1 LPHERRQSHPGIQK
15 QGSQFS
21 LPRAHSQVAVA
32 PDGNGGLYLA
42 LVTNSVLS
50 DLERRKIQHVHAY
63 CVDNCLVR
71 IADPTFIGYS
81 LTKNLDIATK
91 VVRKRA
97 PEEPVGLV
105 VLKDGKPGVIEYSE
119 ISERACHEV
128 VSNGHGEQVLRFRA
142 ANIVNHYY
150 SMKFL
155 SGAPSWATTLPHH
168 IARKKIPFIDLKTG
182 EKIAPSSP
190 NGIKL
195 EQFVFDVFD
204 LVPLDKFGLFEV
216 DRKEEFSP
224 LKNGP
229 GSKVDNPATS
239 RRDVLL
245 QGRRWVE
252 AAGGVVLDD
261 GDKDTGVEISPLVSY
276 SGEGLEFVKGKE
288 IKAPAVIA
296 DKAGFATAS

>member
-1 LPHERRQSHPGIQK
+1 M
-15 QGSQFS
+15 
-21 LPRAHSQVAVA
+21 
-32 PDGNGGLYLA
+32 A
-42 LVTNSVLS
+42 LVTSGVLN
-50 DLERRKIQHVHAY
+50 DLQRRKIQHVHAY

-81 LTKNLDIATK
+81 LLNDLSIATK

-119 ISERACHEV
+119 ISEREAHELV
-128 VSNGHGEQVLRFRA
+128 PATSNEGSSGAGERQVLKFRA

-150 SMKFL
+150 SMEFL
-155 SGAPSWATTLPHH
+155 SGAPQWSTTLPHH
-168 IARKKIPFIDLKTG
+168 IARKKIPFTDLSTG
-182 EKIAPSSP
+182 QKIAPSSP

-204 LVPLDKFGLFEV
+204 LVPLRKFGLFEV

-229 GSKVDNPATS
+229 SAKEDNPVTS

-252 AAGGVVLDD
+252 AVAAVVLDD
-261 GDKDTGVEISPLVSY
+261 GDRETGVEISPLVCAS
-276 SGEGLEFVKGKE
+276 F
-288 IKAPAVIA
+288 A
-296 DKAGFATAS
+296 DGWCG

>member
-1 LPHERRQSHPGIQK
+1 MESKSRVYNSII
-15 QGSQFS
+15 
-21 LPRAHSQVAVA
+21 RAHSQVAVA
-32 PDGNGGLYLA
+32 PNGNGGVYDA
-42 LVTNSVLS
+42 LVTKSVLS
-50 DLERRKIQHVHAY
+50 DLERRKIRHVHAY

-81 LTKNLDIATK
+81 LTRNLDIATK

-119 ISERACHEV
+119 ISERECHAV
-128 VSNGHGEQVLRFRA
+128 VSNGSGQQVLRLRA

-150 SMKFL
+150 STKFL
-155 SGAPSWATTLPHH
+155 AGAPSWATSLPHH
-168 IARKKIPFIDLKTG
+168 VARKKIPFIDLKTG
-182 EKIAPSSP
+182 QKVAPSST

-229 GSKVDNPATS
+229 GSKEDNPATS

-245 QGRRWVE
+245 QGRRWIE

-261 GDKDTGVEISPLVSY
+261 GDQDTGVEISPLVSY
-276 SGEGLEFVKGKE
+276 AGEGLEFVKGKE
-288 IKAPAVIA
+288 IKAPALIA
-296 DKAGFATAS
+296 DKDGFTKA

>member
-1 LPHERRQSHPGIQK
+1 MYEVS
-15 QGSQFS
+15 
-21 LPRAHSQVAVA
+21 VA

-42 LVTNSVLS
+42 LVTSSILEDLS
-50 DLERRKIQHVHAY
+50 RRDIKHIHAY

-81 LTKNLDIATK
+81 ATKHLDIATK
-91 VVRKRA
+91 VVRKRS

-119 ISERACHEV
+119 ISERDCHATETT
-128 VSNGHGEQVLRFRA
+128 SNGNILKFRA

-150 SMKFL
+150 SWDFL
-155 SGAPSWATTLPHH
+155 SNAPVWATTLPHH
-168 IARKKIPFIDLKTG
+168 IARKKIPHIDLKTG
-182 EKIAPSSP
+182 EKILPKEP

-204 LVPLDKFGLFEV
+204 MVPLEKFGLFEV
-216 DRKEEFSP
+216 DRREEFSP

-229 GSKVDNPATS
+229 GSKDDNPATS

-245 QGRRWVE
+245 QGRQWIE
-252 AAGGVVLDD
+252 AAGGSILDD
-261 GDKDTGVEISPLVSY
+261 GDKDTGIEISPLVSPLSEVLLIIGFLCWRGIGVY
-276 SGEGLEFVKGKE
+276 GGKR
-288 IKAPAVIA
+288 
-296 DKAGFATAS
+296 D

>member
-1 LPHERRQSHPGIQK
+1 MFSHVSPTRAK
-15 QGSQFS
+15 S
-21 LPRAHSQVAVA
+21 LWRVKIRYRYSILLLSQVAVA

-42 LVTNSVLS
+42 LVVSSVLT
-50 DLERRKIQHVHAY
+50 DLQKRNIEHVHAY

-81 LTKNLDIATK
+81 LQHNLDIATK
-91 VVRKRA
+91 VVRKRS
-97 PEEPVGLV
+97 PDEPVGLV

-119 ISERACHEV
+119 VSEREANATET
-128 VSNGHGEQVLRFRA
+128 SPSGETILKFRA

-150 SMKFL
+150 SLRFL
-155 SGAPSWATTLPHH
+155 AGAPQWAMTLPHH
-168 IARKKIPFIDLKTG
+168 IARKKIPYVDLTSG
-182 EKIAPSSP
+182 ELVKPSSP

-204 LVPLDKFGLFEV
+204 LVPLENFGVFEV

-229 GSKVDNPATS
+229 GSKEDNPETS

-252 AAGGVVLDD
+252 AAGGFVLDD
-261 GDKDTGVEISPLVSY
+261 GNKEAGVEISPLVS
-276 SGEGLEFVKGKE
+276 SLFVF
-288 IKAPAVIA
+288 VLTV
-296 DKAGFATAS
+296 DFLCW

>member
-1 LPHERRQSHPGIQK
+1 MQNHHGRKEQGQRSRNQSNQK
-15 QGSQFS
+15 
-21 LPRAHSQVAVA
+21 VAVA

-42 LVTNSVLS
+42 LITNSILA
-50 DLERRKIQHVHAY
+50 DLQHRNIQHVHAY

-81 LTKNLDIATK
+81 LTKDLDIATK

-119 ISERACHEV
+119 ISEIECHQV
-128 VSNGHGEQVLRFRA
+128 VPIGNGGDKVLRFRA

-150 SMKFL
+150 SMRFL
-155 SGAPSWATTLPHH
+155 SGAPHWATTLPHH
-168 IARKKIPFIDLKTG
+168 IARKKIPFTDLTTG
-182 EKIAPSSP
+182 EKVKPSSP

-204 LVPLDKFGLFEV
+204 LVSLDKFGLFEV

-224 LKNGP
+224 LKNGI
-229 GSKVDNPATS
+229 GSKEDNPTTS
-239 RRDVLL
+239 KRDVLL

-252 AAGGVVLDD
+252 ASGGIVLDD
-261 GDKDTGVEISPLVSY
+261 GDKEVGIEISPLVCPLCVSDVD
-276 SGEGLEFVKGKE
+276 GV
-288 IKAPAVIA
+288 
-296 DKAGFATAS
+296 GFLCR

>member
-1 LPHERRQSHPGIQK
+1 VVIFEQGVLPALTNTGKIILEEKDKIS
-15 QGSQFS
+15 
-21 LPRAHSQVAVA
+21 VA

-42 LVTNSVLS
+42 LITNSILTN
-50 DLERRKIQHVHAY
+50 LQERGIKHIHAY

-81 LTKNLDIATK
+81 LTQNLSIATK
-91 VVRKRA
+91 VVRKRS
-97 PEEPVGLV
+97 PDEPVGLV
-105 VLKDGKPGVIEYSE
+105 VLKNGKPGVIEYSE
-119 ISERACHEV
+119 ISKEDAQATEL
-128 VSNGHGEQVLRFRA
+128 SPHGEDKILKFRA

-150 SMKFL
+150 SIEFL
-155 SGAPSWATTLPHH
+155 VGAPKWATTLPHH
-168 IARKKIPFIDLKTG
+168 IARKKIPYVDLQSG
-182 EKIAPSSP
+182 EKVTPDTP

-204 LVPLDKFGLFEV
+204 LVPLDKFGVFEV

-229 GSKVDNPATS
+229 GTKEDNAETS

-261 GDKDTGVEISPLVSY
+261 GNKDAGIEISPLVCFPS
-276 SGEGLEFVKGKE
+276 SIGVDL
-288 IKAPAVIA
+288 
-296 DKAGFATAS
+296 